1 MTIGPGSHV
10 GRIRVDA
17 LIGAGGMGS
26 VFRGWDERLERPV
39 ALKVILPNKLVDAAH
54 ARFLREARLL
64 SKLDHPNI
72 CRIYDVIE
80 DEGGSYLVLELI
92 EGRTLRAAVAEGI
105 EESAATAIALQ
116 VAEVLA
122 FAHSRGIIHRD
133 LKPENIMLTPAGDV
147 KVLDFGLARLV
158 QQDADEPEPAAP
170 GPGFGSAE
178 TEEQTAI
185 IVARSPA
192 ASIDWMR
199 TSAGTLV
206 GTLHY
211 MSPEQARG
219 LPLTSASDLYS
230 FGIVLYEML
239 SGGTSPYGEVPS
251 TTELLS
257 KVRKADVDLAPL
269 GEGDVTRLVRR
280 LTAVNPDQ
288 RPSADETTRELARI
302 ASRPQRRR
310 QTAFAI
316 SAAALLVVLIAAAI
330 FITRRF
336 GERSIFAPYGSGKI
350 AVLPFRNDTHQ
361 RGNDWVELGLMDMV
375 MQGLGG
381 MHRVQIVPA
390 DDVLRAMKN
399 LGIARNAELAPATRV
414 RLLDVLG
421 ADTLLSASVSSDQ
434 DRYGIRYRLLL
445 RDREESPHEVDS
457 AVLTDAAN
465 DLSARLAKRLDPA
478 AQRVDIRD
486 RYSFDDFANVAYAI
500 GMQIYLTAG
509 PKPSTPYFAVC
520 VDRDPEFGWAKL
532 QLAICHHLAGD
543 LAAAETLFD
552 DARKQSLRKGDR
564 RLTGAVDL
572 ARANSAIDRGDYAA
586 AESLG
591 NAALPAARSVGDL
604 KLVGRLQNMLGT
616 VSWHTN
622 HPDQARARY
631 AVAMKTFQALRSLS
645 DQARVE
651 NNLGNL
657 ESDDGDNVAA
667 GHDYEKTL
675 QIAERLNDKRMMGTA
690 LGNLEMVVQKRGDLK
705 GAEVYGRRA
714 LAVARENGDRGSE
727 GIALINLGMGFFYED
742 RAAEAIDLLNQARSV
757 AAEMHDRRVEGVAL
771 ADLATLHTVAGQ
783 LTEAERDLAAAET
796 IVSTLGNPDVA
807 SRVDSAR
814 AYWLTRMG
822 KLDDASA
829 ALARSEKVRISAL
842 TLVTRA
848 RLFYAQKNYRAADE
862 TLSRAKALK
871 QGWAPVHQRMLDA
884 YSDAARTG
892 HPSSIVFEGQLD
904 HQ

>member
-1 MTIGPGSHV
+1 MSIGPGSRV

-17 LIGAGGMGS
+17 LIGSGGMGS

-39 ALKVILPNKLVDAAH
+39 ALKVILPSKLVDAAH

-92 EGRTLRAAVAEGI
+92 EGRTLRAAIAEGL

-116 VAEVLA
+116 VARVLA
-122 FAHSRGIIHRD
+122 FAHGRGIIHRD
-133 LKPENIMLTPAGDV
+133 LKPDNIMLTPAGEV

-158 QQDADEPEPAAP
+158 QQDPDEPEPTVVEP
-170 GPGFGSAE
+170 GLGSAV

-192 ASIDWMR
+192 APIDWMR

-219 LPLTSASDLYS
+219 RPLTSASDLYS
-230 FGIVLYEML
+230 FGIVLYELL
-239 SGGTSPYGEVPS
+239 SDGTSPYGEVPS
-251 TTELLS
+251 TIDLLS
-257 KVRKADVDLAPL
+257 KVRQAEVDLAPL
-269 GEGDVTRLVRR
+269 GERDVTRLVRR
-280 LTAVNPDQ
+280 LTAVNPDL
-288 RPSADETTRELARI
+288 RPSADETAQELARI

-310 QTAFAI
+310 QTAFALG
-316 SAAALLVVLIAAAI
+316 AAALLVLLMAAAI

-399 LGIARNAELAPATRV
+399 LGIARNAELAPAVRV
-414 RLLDVLG
+414 HLLDVLG
-421 ADTLLSASVSSDQ
+421 ADTLLSASVSSEQ
-434 DRYGIRYRLLL
+434 ERYGIRYRLLL
-445 RDREESPHEVDS
+445 RDREESPHQVDS
-457 AVLTDAAN
+457 AALTDAAN
-465 DLSARLAKRLDPA
+465 ELSARLAKRLDPA
-478 AQRVDIRD
+478 AQRVDIRE

-520 VDRDPEFGWAKL
+520 VDRDPEFAWAKL
-532 QLAICHHLAGD
+532 QLATCRHLAGD
-543 LAAAETLFD
+543 LAVAETLFD

-564 RLTGAVDL
+564 KLTGFIDL

-586 AESLG
+586 AEALG

-604 KLVGRLQNMLGT
+604 KLIGRLQNMLGV

-631 AVAMKTFQALRSLS
+631 AAAMKTFQALRSLP

-657 ESDDGDNVAA
+657 EADDNNNAAA
-667 GHDYEKTL
+667 GRAYQGTL
-675 QIAERLNDKRMMGTA
+675 QIAERLHDKRMMGIA
-690 LGNLEMVVQKRGDLK
+690 LGNLEMIVQKSGDLK
-705 GAEVYGRRA
+705 GAEAYGRRA
-714 LAVARENGDRGSE
+714 LAVARETGDRGNES
-727 GIALINLGMGFFYED
+727 IALVNLGFGLFFED
-742 RAAEAIDLLNQARSV
+742 RPAEAIDFFEQARAVS
-757 AAEMHDRRVEGVAL
+757 AEMHDRRVEGVAL
-771 ADLATLHTVAGQ
+771 ANMALLHTLGGQ
-783 LTEAERDLAAAET
+783 MEQADRELTAAEA
-796 IVSTLGNPDVA
+796 IVATLGNPDVGY
-807 SRVDSAR
+807 RVDSTR
-814 AYWLTRMG
+814 GYWLTRMG
-822 KLDDASA
+822 RLDDAAA
-829 ALARSEKVRISAL
+829 ALAKAEKVRITAA
-842 TLVTRA
+842 TLINRA
-848 RLFYAQKNYRAADE
+848 RLLYAQKNYRAADE
-862 TLSRAKALK
+862 TMNRAKALK
-871 QGWAPVHQRMLDA
+871 QGWAPAYQRMLDA
-884 YSDAARTG
+884 YTDAARTG
-892 HPSSIVFEGQLD
+892 HPSSIPFEGQPESG
-904 HQ
+904 